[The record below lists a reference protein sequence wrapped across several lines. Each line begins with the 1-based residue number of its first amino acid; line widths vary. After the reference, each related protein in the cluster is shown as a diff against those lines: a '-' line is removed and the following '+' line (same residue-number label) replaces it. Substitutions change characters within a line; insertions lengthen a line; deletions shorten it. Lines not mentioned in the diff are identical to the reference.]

1 MPGRATVRIRP
12 KQSLGQNFLVDD
24 NIVRNIA
31 RDIAPRPDDT
41 VVEIG
46 PGLGA
51 LTRVLAPLV
60 GRLVLVEIDERA
72 IAELRKEFIA
82 PGVEI
87 VHADILDVPFATL
100 RRRGERGR
108 LRVAGN
114 LPYHLTSPILFK
126 AFEEHA
132 VIEDLTV
139 MIQREVAQRI
149 LATPGSRDYG
159 ILGAMTRFFAE
170 PRMLFTVSRNCF
182 YPKPEVTSAV
192 IQLRFLD
199 APAAPADP
207 ALYATVVKTAFGKRR
222 KMLRN
227 SLLYLPY
234 DEEIAAAVMA
244 AHPGLMEKRP
254 EHLSVAEF
262 AALANTLKAQ
272 L

>member
-1 MPGRATVRIRP
+1 MPGRTAVRIRP

-31 RDIAPRPDDT
+31 RDIAPRPGDT

-60 GRLVLVEIDERA
+60 RRLVLIEIDERA
-72 IAELRKEFIA
+72 VAELRKEFTA

-87 VHADILDVPFATL
+87 VHADILDVALASLGGP
-100 RRRGERGR
+100 GR
-108 LRVAGN
+108 LRVVGN
-114 LPYHLTSPILFK
+114 IPYHLTSPILFK

-132 VIEDLTV
+132 LVEDLTV

-149 LATPGSRDYG
+149 LAAPGSRDYG

-182 YPKPEVTSAV
+182 YPKPDVTSAV

-199 APAAPADP
+199 APAAAADP
-207 ALYATVVKTAFGKRR
+207 ALYAAVVKTAFGKRR

-234 DEEIAAAVMA
+234 DEEIVAAVMA
-244 AHPGLMEKRP
+244 AHPGLMEERP
-254 EHLSVAEF
+254 EHLGVAEF